1 MVPPLKVEPTNIPMA
16 KSMFLNPNDKQEE
29 EDEEEDPGVLKL
41 EDPEDQVP
49 P

>member
-16 KSMFLNPNDKQEE
+16 KSMFLNPNDNEE
-29 EDEEEDPGVLKL
+29 EEEDPGVLKL
-41 EDPEDQVP
+41 EDPEDQEVP